1 MGYSKRQV
9 REFTLNDLVKLNN
22 SEPNVSGKIIEVVGV
37 GEKFLVKWSDGIT
50 VEHFAEELRLLR
62 LDEITPSVM
71 SFLTY

>member
-1 MGYSKRQV
+1 MEYSKRQV

-22 SEPNVSGKIIEVVGV
+22 SEPNVSGKIIEVVDA

-50 VEHFAEELRLLR
+50 VEHLSEELRLLR

-71 SFLTY
+71 GFLTY